1 MVIHLYV
8 HIVICFKMYY
18 LHYYLNRPTFK
29 TATPTSRTQLKLQLQ
44 REQQQQMMIQQQTLD
59 TAMDPKMH
67 LLFGSGQGLME
78 SEFID
83 SGSTSACGSGSS
95 SLEQMSQLV
104 QMDNLIDSSSGAKL
118 KVPLQ
123 SIGVDVPPQVL
134 QVYISW
140 NKNIKF

>member
-1 MVIHLYV
+1 
-8 HIVICFKMYY
+8 
-18 LHYYLNRPTFK
+18 
-29 TATPTSRTQLKLQLQ
+29 
-44 REQQQQMMIQQQTLD
+44 MMIQQQTLD
-59 TAMDPKMH
+59 SPDPKMH
-67 LLFGSGQGLME
+67 LLFGSGQGSME

-104 QMDNLIDSSSGAKL
+104 QMDNLIDTSSAAKL

-134 QVYISW
+134 QV
-140 NKNIKF
+140 KNIFS